1 MNSYLKITMPVHR
14 SFSEGGNGRVYDPK
28 LARFLNPDPVI
39 ANPTFTQDYNAYS
52 YVRNNPLG
60 YVDPSGYILIS
71 AAVRAWAEGLL
82 RDGGENGSYYTSSGG
97 GGLYNFTSQD
107 NAFVAASNILDMS
120 NGWSYT
126 EAGTREGSEYNFNSA
141 MGYYKSVNRKRIT
154 GFNINFRFTSK
165 SHERTSLNIIRL
177 WNPSFSLFSYKNV
190 VKEVWVGPN
199 PEIVDPDP
207 EPDATNGG
215 VYGPDDGYRFGTID
229 EFYAENK
236 DYTYDQIIHQRGVDV
251 DGRPIGP
258 DMRFVEDPLNKG
270 KYIDMRHML
279 VVGKNYGSVVGALGE
294 IAQWFGPWFGRN
306 ARGSA
311 LNPQDIYSNNLGE
324 TFFMNYYS
332 IPGQNFNDKLR
343 NYLNNHYRYD
353 SIID

>member
-1 MNSYLKITMPVHR
+1 MNSYLKITKPVHR

-165 SHERTSLNIIRL
+165 SHERTSLNTFRVL
-177 WNPSFSLFSYKNV
+177 DPSFSLFSYKDV
-190 VKEVWVGPN
+190 VKEVWVGPIILDGK
-199 PEIVDPDP
+199 IVGNVSS
-207 EPDATNGG
+207 E
-215 VYGPDDGYRFGTID
+215 VYNSIILSSENELESNTTYLNYEETID
-229 EFYAENK
+229 HLTGGLRE
-236 DYTYDQIIHQRGVDV
+236 
-251 DGRPIGP
+251 
-258 DMRFVEDPLNKG
+258 
-270 KYIDMRHML
+270 
-279 VVGKNYGSVVGALGE
+279 
-294 IAQWFGPWFGRN
+294 
-306 ARGSA
+306 
-311 LNPQDIYSNNLGE
+311 YSKKCVISFLQG
-324 TFFMNYYS
+324 
-332 IPGQNFNDKLR
+332 
-343 NYLNNHYRYD
+343 
-353 SIID
+353 